1 MFVVRFVDCSF
12 GYRTSNIEN
21 RLSGVFI
28 IRPVSLKRI
37 WIHHKN
43 RIQAVLLLG
52 IICLSLLVPF
62 GANAVINKNPS
73 LSVINVKLETIA
85 RAKKIPSLLLKA
97 IAFRESSWRQW
108 DSAGNPLLSAGD
120 HPAIGIMQIATYDDR
135 DLETVK
141 RLKNDIDFNIET
153 GADLLNQ
160 KFDDI
165 VPRIGN
171 GDRNILE
178 NWYYAIWA
186 YNCWVKDGMSKNNPH
201 QTTSGEKTYQDSVLD
216 LCAKNFVPSVPGA
229 IKPVNISR
237 PVLEDIPET
246 GVPNPIATPTPI
258 HFGLKVEVE
267 RLYGTDRIDTAVLVA
282 QEGWPDAVISRS
294 SKASRRVVLA
304 RSDDFADALAGVPL
318 AAKYDAPILITPP
331 HEMDSRVLTEIQ
343 RLKPQEI
350 VLLGAEGALGKEIVN
365 SLTQAGF
372 SADQLVRI
380 QGKDRYETSAAIA
393 EMVGTSDGSAFIVT
407 GENFPDALG
416 AAGIA
421 GEKGIPVVLM
431 PSDHLNDSSL
441 AVLKRLDVQQV
452 DVIGLNQTM
461 FGLIKKELQELIPEV
476 QVSSIRG
483 VDRYATTVSVVN
495 SRTEPVTEIILATGE
510 NFPDALAGAAFAV
523 HRKAVLLLVPEDNLA
538 EHSELVNYLKTV
550 GPGVMP
556 VKALGGSQVMDDQT
570 IDQFKNVF
578 TS

>member
-1 MFVVRFVDCSF
+1 
-12 GYRTSNIEN
+12 
-21 RLSGVFI
+21 
-28 IRPVSLKRI
+28 
-37 WIHHKN
+37 
-43 RIQAVLLLG
+43 
-52 IICLSLLVPF
+52 
-62 GANAVINKNPS
+62 
-73 LSVINVKLETIA
+73 
-85 RAKKIPSLLLKA
+85 
-97 IAFRESSWRQW
+97 
-108 DSAGNPLLSAGD
+108 
-120 HPAIGIMQIATYDDR
+120 
-135 DLETVK
+135 
-141 RLKNDIDFNIET
+141 
-153 GADLLNQ
+153 
-160 KFDDI
+160 
-165 VPRIGN
+165 
-171 GDRNILE
+171 
-178 NWYYAIWA
+178 
-186 YNCWVKDGMSKNNPH
+186 MSKNNPH

>member
-1 MFVVRFVDCSF
+1 MRKVRF
-12 GYRTSNIEN
+12 N
-21 RLSGVFI
+21 
-28 IRPVSLKRI
+28 RI
-37 WIHHKN
+37 WRHYRN
-43 RIQAVLLLG
+43 RTQAVLLLG
-52 IICLSLLVPF
+52 IISLSLLVPF
-62 GANAVINKNPS
+62 GAYAAINKNPP
-73 LSVINVKLETIA
+73 LSVIDVKLETIA
-85 RAKKIPSLLLKA
+85 RAKGIPSLLLKA

-108 DSAGNPLLSAGD
+108 DSEGKPLLSAGD
-120 HPAIGIMQIATYDDR
+120 HPAIGIMQIASYDDQ
-135 DLETVK
+135 DLQTVE

-160 KFDDI
+160 KFDKI
-165 VPRIGN
+165 VPQIGN

-186 YNCWVKDGMSKNNPH
+186 YNCWVKDDMSKNNPH
-201 QTTSGEKTYQDSVLD
+201 QTTSGQKTYQDSVLD
-216 LCAKNFVPSVPGA
+216 LCAKNFIPIVPGA

-237 PVLEDIPET
+237 PALEDIPAM
-246 GVPNPIATPTPI
+246 GMPNPIETPTPI
-258 HFGLKVEVE
+258 HYADLTVEVE
-267 RLYGTDRIDTAVLVA
+267 RLCGTDRIDTAVLVA
-282 QEGWPDAVISRS
+282 RKGWPDAVISKS

-331 HEMDSRVLTEIQ
+331 HEMDIRVLNEIQ

-350 VLLGAEGALGKEIVN
+350 ILLGAEGALGKEIVN
-365 SLTQAGF
+365 SLLQAGF
-372 SADQLVRI
+372 SSDQLVRI

-416 AAGIA
+416 AAGVA

-431 PSDHLNDSSL
+431 PSNQLNASSL

-452 DVIGLNQTM
+452 NVIGLNQTM
-461 FGLIKKELQELIPEV
+461 YGLIKKELQKLIPEV

-523 HRKAVLLLVPEDNLA
+523 HRKAVLLLIPETDLA
-538 EHSELVNYLKTV
+538 GHSELRSYLKNV
-550 GPGVMP
+550 GPGISLVET
-556 VKALGGSQVMDDQT
+556 LGGSSVLNDQI
-570 IDQFKNVF
+570 IDQVKDILK
-578 TS
+578 S